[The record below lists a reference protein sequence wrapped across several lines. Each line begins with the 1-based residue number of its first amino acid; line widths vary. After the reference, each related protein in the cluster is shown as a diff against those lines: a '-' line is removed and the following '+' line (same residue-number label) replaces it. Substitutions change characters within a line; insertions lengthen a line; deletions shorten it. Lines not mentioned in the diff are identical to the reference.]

1 MRVRGLSYAGMKNTL
16 NVEIN
21 CGGVKVTNGLKG
33 PSVPLLLTCL
43 VFLALTFVSFW
54 GMPLPEFGGYI
65 DKNFYGFL
73 FGGFLGVLA
82 LARFEYV
89 EAFRRASRRAKY
101 WKPQGRSIA
110 RCVTA
115 FGWVLSVFHSIFWI
129 RELTRI
135 WGV

>member
-1 MRVRGLSYAGMKNTL
+1 MWGKM
-16 NVEIN
+16 
-21 CGGVKVTNGLKG
+21 TNDLKG

-43 VFLALTFVSFW
+43 ASLALTLISFW
-54 GMPLPEFGGYI
+54 GMPLPKFGGYI

-101 WKPQGRSIA
+101 WTPQGRSIA
-110 RCVTA
+110 RVITA